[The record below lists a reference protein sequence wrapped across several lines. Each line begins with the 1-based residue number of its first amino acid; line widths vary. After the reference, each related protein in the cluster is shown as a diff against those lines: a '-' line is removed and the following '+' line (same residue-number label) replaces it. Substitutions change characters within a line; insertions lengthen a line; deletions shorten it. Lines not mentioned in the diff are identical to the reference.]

1 MKDQILEVIIERAAE
16 VFKVDAATLSGA
28 TRFEADLKAKSA
40 NIVQITT
47 VLEDEY
53 DIEIPYMDFKRKATF
68 DEAAEF
74 VEQLIEG

>member
-1 MKDQILEVIIERAAE
+1 MKDQILEVIIARAAE
-16 VFKVDAATLSGA
+16 VFKVDAATLSGE